1 MPTEATVD
9 SHEGIVMVKVGE
21 EEYVIR
27 VANLV
32 TYWNIII
39 RAASINIVLFHHSLW
54 KGSGRVCSD
63 LAVTHLCR
71 SRRRAIR

>member
-21 EEYVIR
+21 EVCNPSREFGIGIF
-27 VANLV
+27 
-32 TYWNIII
+32 III
-39 RAASINIVLFHHSLW
+39 RAASINIVLFHRSLW

-63 LAVTHLCR
+63 LAVTHLCG